1 MIMSRL
7 SELRRSSYGPEDCR
21 GLVTEGSGA
30 DGPDVAGGVVRVAPI
45 DFEAA
50 SPRNGSQPEMRSNHA
65 GTQNESTLRNLL
77 THRRLPWGL
86 SGIVL
91 PPSSQDEDQ
100 QL

>member
-1 MIMSRL
+1 MIKTMI
-7 SELRRSSYGPEDCR
+7 SEVFSSSYAPEGCR

-65 GTQNESTLRNLL
+65 GTQNERA
-77 THRRLPWGL
+77 L
-86 SGIVL
+86 S
-91 PPSSQDEDQ
+91 ETC
-100 QL
+100 